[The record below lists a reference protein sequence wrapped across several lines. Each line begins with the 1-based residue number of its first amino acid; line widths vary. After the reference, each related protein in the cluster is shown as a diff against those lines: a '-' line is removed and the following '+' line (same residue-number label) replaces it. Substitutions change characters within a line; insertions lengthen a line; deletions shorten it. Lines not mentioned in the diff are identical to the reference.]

1 MKLVDTCIWIE
12 ALLGSATGK
21 KYLAVLADA
30 QHLMVPTLVQY
41 ELRRWALRELDE
53 GQADQ
58 IQVATHA
65 AQVVVLDEVVAL
77 YAAELASRYRL
88 HALDAM
94 IYATA
99 LVHKAELVTCD
110 AHFEGLPN
118 VAYLPKVGVS

>member
-1 MKLVDTCIWIE
+1 MKLVDTCLWIE
-12 ALLGSATGK
+12 ALLGSATGRK
-21 KYLAVLADA
+21 CLPLLADT
-30 QHLMVPTLVQY
+30 HRLIVPTLVQY

-77 YAAELASRYRL
+77 YAAELASRYKL
-88 HALDAM
+88 HALDAL

-99 LVHKAELVTCD
+99 LVNKAELVTCD

-118 VAYLPKVGVS
+118 VAYSPKVEA